1 MSNPPRRSRQ
11 ESCELLGL
19 VDAEEIVRLADMVL
33 ATGATTRVTR
43 RPETGSIVLQVREPV
58 ARRRFQLADM
68 VVTTAELE
76 LEGEPGWALRP
87 GADRLTTLAQAVC
100 EAELARQGAIAPQI
114 EARLAARA
122 QERAEQRAQEW
133 QELLPTV
140 VEFEEVL

>member
-1 MSNPPRRSRQ
+1 MSHPPRRSRQ

-19 VDAEEIVRLADMVL
+19 VASDDIVRLADQVL
-33 ATGATTRVTR
+33 ATGAATRVTR

-76 LEGEPGWALRP
+76 LDDEPGWALRP
-87 GADRLTTLAQAVC
+87 GTDRLATLAQAVC
-100 EAELARQGAIAPQI
+100 EAELARNGAIAPHI
-114 EARLAARA
+114 EARLAAQE
-122 QERAEQRAQEW
+122 QERAQQRAQEW